1 MQNYYVQ
8 GLKFNSLLSTGLM
21 SKNLTML
28 GYINL
33 ELSYSKNTTGKIL
46 LLKREPEFPV
56 GIFAILNNS
65 KTGKSLRARK
75 LKK

>member
-1 MQNYYVQ
+1 
-8 GLKFNSLLSTGLM
+8 
-21 SKNLTML
+21 ML

-33 ELSYSKNTTGKIL
+33 EQSYSKNTMGKTL

-56 GIFAILNNS
+56 GIFATLNNS

>member
-8 GLKFNSLLSTGLM
+8 GLKFNSLLSTALM
-21 SKNLTML
+21 SESLIRL

-33 ELSYSKNTTGKIL
+33 ESYSKNTTGKIL
-46 LLKREPEFPV
+46 LLKRQPEFPV

-65 KTGKSLRARK
+65 MTGKTLEARK
-75 LKK
+75 